1 MQDPVVSIFAS
12 MYEQMDLSIFSVTR
26 RSKTMFKQIAKDR

>member
-12 MYEQMDLSIFSVTR
+12 MHEQMGLQVFSVTR
-26 RSKTMFKQIAKDR
+26 RSKTMFK